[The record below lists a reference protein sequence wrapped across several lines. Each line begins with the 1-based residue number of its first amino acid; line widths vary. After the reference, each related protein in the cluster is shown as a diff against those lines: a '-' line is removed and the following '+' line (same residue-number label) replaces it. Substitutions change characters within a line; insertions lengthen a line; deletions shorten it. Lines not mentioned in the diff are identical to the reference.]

1 MNRRL
6 LLVITGWLTVGLIAT
21 GAGLTLTTLLG
32 ESITELGSRPLS
44 ADEVQ
49 RALETSDATPTA
61 TPQAASPSPP
71 SPTASVPSP
80 SASPRRAGTARVMT
94 LSGGVV
100 VARCSAGVAT
110 LESLTPAPG
119 YQVDD
124 AERGPGDR
132 VRVKFESEE
141 RHGSKSEIEVR
152 CSGDRPVETVKDH

>member
-6 LLVITGWLTVGLIAT
+6 LLVVTGWLTVGLIAT
-21 GAGLTLTTLLG
+21 GAGLTLTAVLG
-32 ESITELGSRPLS
+32 DTVTGAGSRALS
-44 ADEVQ
+44 ADEVRQ
-49 RALETSDATPTA
+49 ALETSDATPTA
-61 TPQAASPSPP
+61 TPSAAPPP
-71 SPTASVPSP
+71 SPTASAPSP
-80 SASPRRAGTARVMT
+80 SASPRRAGTTRVMT

-100 VARCSAGVAT
+100 VARCSGGVVT

-152 CSGDRPVETVKDH
+152 CSGDHPVETVKDH